1 MTGKTLL
8 YCVTVMISCAANI
21 EDASILF
28 FCCVLSLF
36 RLLSGSF
43 SLLSLAL
50 ETNLFFLG
58 GELDSLTLS
67 SSLGVF
73 SLHHCSTKSAV
84 VYSWPLLTADLMN
97 RCKCA
102 AYLSRRCFSAIAK
115 DMQV

>member
-1 MTGKTLL
+1 MTGKTS

-28 FCCVLSLF
+28 FCCALSLF
-36 RLLSGSF
+36 LLLSESF
-43 SLLSLAL
+43 SLLCLAL

-58 GELDSLTLS
+58 GEPDSLALS